1 MKKSSKPTLLLVLSL
16 LLIVT
21 VFALLNVGIKLKY
34 EQKLL
39 LKDKAE
45 KTIKAENQKRIKL
58 TAEYQTVTAEER
70 IVNTAKSE
78 LGMIRNAGNTV
89 IINVDRKKLEENQET
104 LAQKYEQ

>member
-21 VFALLNVGIKLKY
+21 VFALLNVGVKLKY

-78 LGMIRNAGNTV
+78 LGMIRNAGNTD